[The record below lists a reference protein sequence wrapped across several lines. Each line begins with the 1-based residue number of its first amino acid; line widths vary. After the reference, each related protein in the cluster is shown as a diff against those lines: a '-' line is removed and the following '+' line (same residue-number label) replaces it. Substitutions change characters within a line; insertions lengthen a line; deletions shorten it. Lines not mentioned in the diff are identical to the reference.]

1 MRPADRQSTISILQ
15 GLYYLPTGIWPLV
28 SLRTFMA
35 VTGPKVDGWLV
46 KTVGALIT
54 VVGAVLMLAG
64 LRGRATPELRLLA
77 VGSAAGLAAID
88 VVYVARRRISPIYLL
103 DALGEVILIGSW
115 VAAMRADRR
124 VQGQR
129 FKRQLARLRRR
140 TLRAVRA

>member
-1 MRPADRQSTISILQ
+1 MQPADRQSMISILQ
-15 GLYYLPTGIWPLV
+15 ALYYLPTGIWPLV

-54 VVGAVLMLAG
+54 VVGGVLMLAG
-64 LRGRATPELRLLA
+64 LRRRVSPEVRLLA

-103 DALGEVILIGSW
+103 DALGEVILIGAW
-115 VAAMRADRR
+115 VAAMRTDRR
-124 VQGQR
+124 GRGRGVR
-129 FKRQLARLRRR
+129 RQLARIRRKKM
-140 TLRAVRA
+140 RAVRA

>member
-1 MRPADRQSTISILQ
+1 MQPADRQSTIAILQ

-54 VVGAVLMLAG
+54 VVGGVLMLAG
-64 LRGRATPELRLLA
+64 LRGRVTPELRLLA
-77 VGSAAGLAAID
+77 VGSAAGLAAVD

-103 DALGEVILIGSW
+103 DALGEGILIGAW
-115 VAAMRADRR
+115 IAAMRTERR
-124 VQGQR
+124 VRGHRVGRQR
-129 FKRQLARLRRR
+129 ARIRRR
-140 TLRAVRA
+140 KQRAVRA